1 MPQATTDDIIAEV
14 NKVNQRLESIERAL
28 TSMMTMLMPE
38 EELSPEEWKELETIE
53 AEMKN
58 GQTVPL
64 EELEKTLM

>member
-1 MPQATTDDIIAEV
+1 
-14 NKVNQRLESIERAL
+14 
-28 TSMMTMLMPE
+28 MMTMLMPE